1 MSIHKPTVID
11 GMDKAAAQSELE
23 IGASTDYGEIYVV
36 GNSSGQT
43 TNATGG
49 VFDKVTQFASDGVS
63 SNCTNAAAS
72 DQITVA
78 NAGKYIA
85 HLEASFSGTLSA
97 QMKLRF
103 AVNGTTVAKSET
115 TRKLGTGGDVG
126 SASCHCILD
135 LSASDI
141 VTVYVA
147 SDGSSDSFVLVDS
160 NLTLIRV

>member
-49 VFDKVTQFASDGVS
+49 VYDKITQFASNGVS
-63 SNCTNAAAS
+63 RNCTNSAAS
-72 DQITVA
+72 DQITVT

-85 HLEASFSGTLSA
+85 HFECSFSGTLNSE
-97 QMKLRF
+97 MRLRL
-103 AVNGTTVAKSET
+103 AIDGTTQAKSST
-115 TRKLGTGGDVG
+115 VRKLGTGGDVG
-126 SASCHCILD
+126 SASIHCILD
-135 LSASDI
+135 LTAGQI
-141 VTVYVA
+141 VTAYVA
-147 SDGSSDSFVLVDS
+147 SDGASDSFVMQSGNLSLVR
-160 NLTLIRV
+160 I